1 MTAQEAARAAKAL
14 AGQDWRATG
23 VLSLNGLKLH
33 ELPELPPE
41 AADLR
46 NLDLSGNRFARVPE
60 QVWALS
66 ALERLDL
73 SANWLVSLGAEISGL
88 AALRELD
95 LSENRLTALPVQLES
110 CRALERLDL
119 CRNHFED
126 LTPLAGLP
134 AIIVL
139 DAASNRLPAAWPLPN
154 PHGLESLDLS
164 DNDIMQLPAS
174 FAELRALRRL
184 DLSGNRLTSE
194 ALAPLLSLPLEE
206 LFLDDNELSEPPLAL
221 ARLPR
226 LRRFSAQGNPF
237 GDLPAADLPPERVV
251 GPAVERAVRER
262 ISGYT
267 GSGLQLDAPTYSFN
281 FDLGL
286 AAPDDAHHVVDLYY
300 KRFRELPATVR
311 LGDGT
316 SLRLGDVTRRTALGV
331 VGEKAHW
338 TGAARIGIEPTKDQ
352 QAVDGTA
359 LFVAEAVARLPH
371 AELLSH
377 GSAEDVTFQTGMLPL
392 QEPVVKH
399 VAAWIGEGKDD
410 SAAVMLDQESSL
422 SFKVGQAHPAS
433 LFEGDEAAIP
443 LSDIPEAGLDTAWTV
458 HAEGVVFSPS
468 AEVQV
473 LADDRSTIAFE
484 LHVPQVGDSATVT
497 VTFTPRKEGTLR
509 FDALLRAGGRIY
521 RRLAA
526 EVEVGKP
533 TAVLEVKADTP
544 FIRGDSIVGLPT
556 GDPEYLDITLLAD
569 ATALV
574 RGRLPDG
581 TTLNAT
587 VRWSLAAKE
596 LDDLLTAVRSAAD
609 KVRENHGA
617 YLDDVPAEELQER
630 LRGFEPVEDWTA
642 APDDA
647 DEPHRA
653 AWAELRSSP
662 ELRKLAEAGHVA
674 YNAIFPKNCE
684 LRPWV
689 DALSPGARL
698 QITTTFAEAGAAAD
712 VPWALLYLPRVDE
725 EIDGAGFVGLRFRVV
740 SYAYNPVTPANA
752 FLGDANRAIKAL
764 CLFWGTEAPTAEETQ
779 RQRETIGA
787 LPGAVLVPS
796 LDATEPRAA
805 LLSYLTKPDQTGPAV
820 LYFFCH
826 YGRIPPD
833 EQGFRFGDDIKEPSV
848 ITTQKLGA
856 AEAHGAPL
864 VFANACA
871 TGAADAY
878 HVSQVTRYFLMNG
891 ASAYLGTEVR
901 VPPVLA
907 SRFAS
912 AFFSIFQPTEQRA
925 PLTAGEALAQTRRF
939 LWTQYRNLGGLFYT
953 YVNEPDLRLVRAPVR

>member
-1 MTAQEAARAAKAL
+1 MSAQEAARAAEAL

-23 VLSLNGLKLH
+23 VLSLSGLKLH

-41 AADLR
+41 AAGLR
-46 NLDLSGNRFARVPE
+46 SLDLSGNRFAKVPE
-60 QVWALS
+60 QVWALT
-66 ALERLDL
+66 ALTRLDL
-73 SANWLVSLGAEISGL
+73 SANRLVSLGAEISRL

-119 CRNHFED
+119 CRNHLED

-139 DAASNRLPAAWPLPN
+139 DAASNRLHTAWPLPN
-154 PHGLESLDLS
+154 PNGLEALDLS
-164 DNDIMQLPAS
+164 DNDIVQLPAS

-206 LFLDDNELSEPPLAL
+206 LFLDNNELGEAPLAL

-226 LRRFSAQGNPF
+226 LRRFSAHGNPF
-237 GDLPAADLPPERVV
+237 GVIPPAELPPERVV
-251 GPAVERAVRER
+251 GPSVERAVRER

-267 GSGLQLDAPTYSFN
+267 GSGLQLEAPTYSFN

-286 AAPDDAHHVVDLYY
+286 AAPDHAQHVVDLYY
-300 KRFRELPATVR
+300 KRFRELRPTVR

-316 SLRLGDVTRRTALGV
+316 SLRLGDVSRRTALGV

-352 QAVDGTA
+352 QAVDETVA
-359 LFVAEAVARLPH
+359 FVAEAVARLPH

-377 GSAEDVTFQTGMLPL
+377 GSAEDVTFQTEALPH

-399 VAAWIGEGKDD
+399 ISAWIGEGEDD
-410 SAAVMLDQESSL
+410 TAAVMLDHESSL

-433 LFEGDEAAIP
+433 LFEGDEATLP

-473 LADDRSTIAFE
+473 LGDDRSTIAFD

-497 VTFTPRKEGTLR
+497 VTFTPRKGGTLR

-526 EVEVGKP
+526 EIEVGKP
-533 TAVLEVKADTP
+533 TGVLEVKADTP
-544 FIRGDSIVGLPT
+544 YIRADSIVSLPQ
-556 GDPEYLDITLLAD
+556 GDPEYLDITLLAG
-569 ATALV
+569 ATAVV

-581 TTLNAT
+581 TTLHT
-587 VRWSLAAKE
+587 SVRWSLTAKE
-596 LDDLLTAVRSAAD
+596 LDDLFAGVRSAANG
-609 KVRENHGA
+609 VRENHGT
-617 YLDDVPAEELQER
+617 YLDDVPAEELEER
-630 LRGFEPVEDWTA
+630 LRRFEPVEDWTA
-642 APDDA
+642 APGDA
-647 DEPHRA
+647 DEPHLA
-653 AWAELRSSP
+653 AWAELQSSK

-674 YNAIFPKNCE
+674 YSAVFPKHGE
-684 LRPWV
+684 LRAWV
-689 DALSPGARL
+689 DALSPGAPLRIDTAL
-698 QITTTFAEAGAAAD
+698 AEAGTPAD
-712 VPWALLYLPRVDE
+712 VPWALLYLPPVAE

-740 SYAYNPVTPANA
+740 SYAYQPVTPANA
-752 FLGDANRAIKAL
+752 FLGDANKAIKAL
-764 CLFWGTEAPTAEETQ
+764 CLFWGTETPTAEETQ

-796 LDATEPRAA
+796 LDATNPRAA
-805 LLSYLTKPDQTGPAV
+805 LLSYLTRPDETAPAV

-833 EQGFRFGDDIKEPSV
+833 EQGFRFGDDIKEWSV

-856 AEAHGAPL
+856 EEAHGAPL
-864 VFANACA
+864 VFANACT

-878 HVSQVTRYFLMNG
+878 HASQVTRYFLMNG
-891 ASAYLGTEVR
+891 ASAYIGTEVR

-907 SRFAS
+907 SRFAT
-912 AFFSIFQPTEQRA
+912 AFFSIFQPTERRA

-953 YVNEPDLRLVRAPVR
+953 YVNEPDLRLVPAPVR